1 MGLVTTKEMFEKAE
15 GKALLKEWGLDE
27 NLRGVCSIALGYAD
41 CEQPVPIPRKENYI
55 IKL

>member
-1 MGLVTTKEMFEKAE
+1 MIRVISPKDTKKQ